1 MLSLH
6 LHVIII
12 VLYLQCNCNHL
23 LCNNLFSGLT
33 VGFRSSSYLC
43 DETGGPILVCI
54 QIYNGNLERNVS
66 MKIASID
73 GSAEGKNAHSNPKF
87 NKCK

>member
-1 MLSLH
+1 MLSFH
-6 LHVIII
+6 LHAIII
-12 VLYLQCNCNHL
+12 VLYLQCNCNIYYNL
-23 LCNNLFSGLT
+23 LTGLT

-66 MKIASID
+66 MKIATID
-73 GSAEGKNAHSNPKF
+73 GSAEGNNAHSNPKF
-87 NKCK
+87 N